1 MKYLKLFEAF
11 NTTDQKIKVVNEL
24 YLTWLKPIVRY
35 RLKNFLDSVELHDDE
50 TRRTW
55 HEFKVGDSFDTRNSK
70 DIYLALPTDIE
81 EKMDGKYELS
91 VISIKKTNHFL
102 RGTVNQHAFDYDDY
116 DGWQTGRLNLIKK
129 NFEVDRA
136 PIVVIED
143 KDGLYSVLDGH
154 HRLVVADGLGRKSIL
169 ALVFKNQTAIKHE
182 WQDDLDLITQLY
194 IRAKSGQLMTWE
206 YAKKFTHW
214 IEELI
219 KDF

>member
-11 NTTDQKIKVVNEL
+11 DTAGQKITFANDL
-24 YLTWLKPIVRY
+24 YLTWFKPIVRS
-35 RLKNFLDSVELHDDE
+35 RLKKFLDSVELHDDE
-50 TRRTW
+50 TVRTW
-55 HEFKVGDSFDTRNSK
+55 REFKVGDSFDTRNSK
-70 DIYLALPTDIE
+70 DLYLALPTDIE
-81 EKMDGKYELS
+81 DKINGKYELS
-91 VISIKKTNHFL
+91 VISIKRTNHFL
-102 RGTVNQHAFDYDDY
+102 RGEVNQHAFDYDND
-116 DGWQTGRLNLIKK
+116 DGWHTGRLNLIKK
-129 NFEVDRA
+129 NFEVNRA

-194 IRAKSGQLMTWE
+194 INRKSGQLTWE
-206 YAKKFTHW
+206 FAKKFTHW